1 MLWPSHRAAFPA
13 KITRRTRDLPFWLL
27 LWEES
32 PNSSNFTP
40 PNPRDWCRR
49 TTKVK
54 CSKTQKVELDF
65 WYRGKRRGKHARH
78 RSPGCGWPL
87 LGPWQGLSLTNSQG
101 FQGSVLG
108 RSQAISPCSIRL
120 IGTLGILHKP
130 SMIGASKPVPQTP
143 RFFRRRCATNE
154 TQMTNPCHFVTLV
167 HGTAWNLTWE
177 LWPRRSGFVTLIF
190 KILHGEQGGIKGSLL
205 ATPYEID
212 GSPRYFR
219 IRLMKYLVHDL
230 LIGGKDTCLGS
241 NGCFICL
248 YINYVYIYIRLFLLY
263 TIATQHHYYSIFL
276 WPGSRNIWRNVA
288 DLLGFSRITGP

>member
-130 SMIGASKPVPQTP
+130 SMIGASKPVPQSP

-190 KILHGEQGGIKGSLL
+190 EDSARRTRGYKGVL
-205 ATPYEID
+205 ASY
-212 GSPRYFR
+212 S
-219 IRLMKYLVHDL
+219 IRDWRASEVLSDQTNEVVHDL
-230 LIGGKDTCLGS
+230 LIRGKDICLGS
-241 NGCFICL
+241 NGYFICL
-248 YINYVYIYIRLFLLY
+248 YINYVYIYTKLLY
-263 TIATQHHYYSIFL
+263 CIL
-276 WPGSRNIWRNVA
+276 
-288 DLLGFSRITGP
+288 